1 MSGKF
6 HGFSQDYIEKLKSN
20 PKTNKENNK
29 PNIPERTKSHPPA
42 KVTTIKSQQQMI
54 AKTPTTN
61 KPVDDADET
70 SQDLSNNH
78 LQDALH
84 FKPLPPPKSVSIDEI
99 VESAQEIKKSD
110 DSSKNVVAFK
120 GISLKDYESQR
131 RMVEEQN
138 KQKKEILYRA
148 IEQHSERTAA
158 EAKKLQEIRKEL
170 QKLESELAADVS
182 VLRKQIED
190 ASVKYMNA
198 EKSYEQ
204 IETAFL
210 IAKTNLFK
218 AREKKEL
225 LAEHLNIIISNN
237 EDRKA
242 KKLSELMEKV
252 GLTPLGETVTAAVP
266 DCTVDQQTMNG
277 N

>member
-6 HGFSQDYIEKLKSN
+6 NGFSQDYIEKLKSN
-20 PKTNKENNK
+20 PRTNKENNK
-29 PNIPERTKSHPPA
+29 PNISEKIKSHPPV
-42 KVTTIKSQQQMI
+42 KSTTIKPQQKQQQ
-54 AKTPTTN
+54 PTVEKLAI
-61 KPVDDADET
+61 KPVDNENDINDEST
-70 SQDLSNNH
+70 NH
-78 LQDALH
+78 LLQDALH
-84 FKPLPPPKSVSIDEI
+84 FKPLPPKRFPHTPDEATD
-99 VESAQEIKKSD
+99 VEIEISKKTDESP
-110 DSSKNVVAFK
+110 STNSFAFK
-120 GISLKDYESQR
+120 GISLKDYQSQR

-138 KQKKEILYRA
+138 KQKKEILYSA
-148 IEQHSERTAA
+148 IERQSEKTAA

-198 EKSYEQ
+198 EKCYEQ

-210 IAKTNLFK
+210 LAKANLFK

-252 GLTPLGETVTAAVP
+252 GLTPLGEVMGTT
-266 DCTVDQQTMNG
+266 TEEETESG
-277 N
+277 K

>member
-20 PKTNKENNK
+20 PKTNRENNK
-29 PNIPERTKSHPPA
+29 PNISERTKSHPPA
-42 KVTTIKSQQQMI
+42 KATTMKQQSVEKP
-54 AKTPTTN
+54 AFR
-61 KPVDDADET
+61 PVDSKQEINEE
-70 SQDLSNNH
+70 LSNNH
-78 LQDALH
+78 LKDALH
-84 FKPLPPPKSVSIDEI
+84 FKPLPAKPLPSEEI
-99 VESAQEIKKSD
+99 AELEKEIKKSD
-110 DSSKNVVAFK
+110 NLTGNPLPFK

-158 EAKKLQEIRKEL
+158 EAKKLQEIKREL
-170 QKLESELAADVS
+170 HKLESELAADVS
-182 VLRKQIED
+182 VLRRQIED

-210 IAKTNLFK
+210 SAKANLFK

-225 LAEHLNIIISNN
+225 LVEHLNIIISNN

-252 GLTPLGETVTAAVP
+252 GLTPLGETATVHSNGAVE
-266 DCTVDQQTMNG
+266 DETISG